1 MPKGAGLM
9 VGPDYICDNAAS
21 AKYMTGPDSTSSNNL
36 TVLNKMQGCNLQ
48 TTSESLKISLTSLCL
63 SVANLEFQ

>member
-1 MPKGAGLM
+1 MPKGVGLM

-36 TVLNKMQGCNLQ
+36 TVLNKMQGVVTYKQ
-48 TTSESLKISLTSLCL
+48 HQSL
-63 SVANLEFQ
+63 